1 MPPKSNAMKSN
12 DSIVRKISK
21 IVDPYMKFDINV
33 GEEESY
39 TLYFKH
45 YTHIDVE
52 KENELMKAIEDLKV
66 GTVRTCRIQGVGRFT
81 VVELYKRLYNDY
93 LCFLTSNSN
102 LEKIDEIY
110 QQLEEKVPKEFLGW
124 AEFLQHK

>member
-1 MPPKSNAMKSN
+1 M
-12 DSIVRKISK
+12 
-21 IVDPYMKFDINV
+21 
-33 GEEESY
+33 
-39 TLYFKH
+39 YFKH

-52 KENELMKAIEDLKV
+52 KENELMKAIDDLKV

-81 VVELYKRLYNDY
+81 IVELYKRHVQMYNDY
-93 LCFLTSNSN
+93 LCFLNSNSN

-124 AEFLQHK
+124 AEFLQQK